1 MLRKDL
7 YATHALA
14 ANPYGAWICEEH
26 GRGDMNPGS
35 PVLRGGGQPPS
46 SRAHRRVLAACLVLA
61 ALCLAASSMS
71 LARRKTRPPSHGEL
85 MLLDLPDLYQ
95 MAVESDSTVLATVKQ
110 LTRFAVLE
118 VEEIYGGRFRAPEL
132 RVMYQAKSW
141 ERRLDGQSSIRFR
154 PGERYLLFLRYH
166 RAHEEVV
173 AADLFELMDADWG
186 RVKLE
191 PEGGTLYIEAMR
203 LLMGAATRPEME
215 QRQAVLVGLLA
226 SPNHLAAASAM
237 GQAYRRRLGS
247 AEQIP
252 VLLAQMDRG
261 IAGLQLGALKIL
273 QRLAPTLPDNLD
285 GGALAESIHRRIG
298 WNGRDPAALRKH
310 AVKTL
315 LAIGPAAIP
324 KLKQVARE
332 DVDQN
337 VRYAAAVALLSLER
351 P

>member
-1 MLRKDL
+1 M
-7 YATHALA
+7 
-14 ANPYGAWICEEH
+14 I
-26 GRGDMNPGS
+26 PGS
-35 PVLRGGGQPPS
+35 PFLTGGKGKPPAARARG
-46 SRAHRRVLAACLVLA
+46 HVLATCLVLV
-61 ALCLAASSMS
+61 ALCLPASSTS
-71 LARRKTRPPSHGEL
+71 LARRKPQSPSHEKL

-110 LTRFAVLE
+110 LTRYAVLE
-118 VEEIYGGRFRAPEL
+118 VEEVYGGRFRAAEL

-141 ERRLDGQSSIRFR
+141 ERRLDGLNSIRFR
-154 PGERYLLFLRYH
+154 TGERYLLFLRYH
-166 RAHEEVV
+166 RAHDEVV
-173 AADLFELMDADWG
+173 AEDLFELMDADWG

-191 PEGGTLYIEAMR
+191 PEGGALYIEAMR

-215 QRQAVLVGLLA
+215 QRQAVLVGLLG

-237 GQAYRRRLGS
+237 GQAYRQRLGS

-273 QRLAPTLPDNLD
+273 RRLGPTLPENLD
-285 GGALAESIHRRIG
+285 RNALAEAIHRRIG
-298 WNGRDPAALRKH
+298 WNGSDPAGLRVQ

-315 LAIGPAAIP
+315 RALGPAAIP
-324 KLKQVARE
+324 KLKQVARA

-337 VRYAAAVALLSLER
+337 IRYEAAVALLGLEGS
-351 P
+351 